1 MRNNELA
8 YDGDQRRVGV
18 GEFERRRVDRIP
30 LIFSIEEFR
39 EGDLGQV
46 YVSLIHVTGKHYGWR
61 KINAYAELYEHHDIT
76 SYGK

>member
-18 GEFERRRVDRIP
+18 GEFERGRVDRIP

-39 EGDLGQV
+39 EGDLEEQV
-46 YVSLIHVTGKHYGWR
+46 LSPPR
-61 KINAYAELYEHHDIT
+61 E
-76 SYGK
+76 